1 MSSEHRA
8 EWHLGQEG
16 DRVGEREKGALG
28 QSGQREG
35 GDRLPPG
42 EYVMVPQD
50 TLARNWRHPGL
61 VGHRDGWASE
71 MGWTN
76 GLSEQSGHQ

>member
-1 MSSEHRA
+1 MA
-8 EWHLGQEG
+8 LGAGRGQSG
-16 DRVGEREKGALG
+16 GRGKGALG

-61 VGHRDGWASE
+61 VGHGAGWASE